1 MNQQLLNQN
10 NGNIIEDDIV
20 NESNIK
26 NISQLIKH
34 IESKLENKIYDI
46 FGLISNN
53 IPNEKTNSVLLKMK
67 ERDVN
72 TNFNLEKIRGIEQ
85 KQLII
90 NDNVTS
96 NQLRIEKLKQE
107 LNEHIIAS
115 DKIFKE
121 NLTFPGIIGKFSKFK
136 NIREFIINTN
146 EQINNLINFKN
157 KTILEYNIQ
166 IKDIINTINQINF
179 QVDQFSKS
187 NLNYFN
193 TSMNDSKKE
202 NNEKFDNLTKELN
215 TIKDDYDKYK
225 KNNKKKFIKNK
236 K

>member
-96 NQLRIEKLKQE
+96 NQLRIEKLK
-107 LNEHIIAS
+107 
-115 DKIFKE
+115 
-121 NLTFPGIIGKFSKFK
+121 
-136 NIREFIINTN
+136 
-146 EQINNLINFKN
+146 
-157 KTILEYNIQ
+157 
-166 IKDIINTINQINF
+166 
-179 QVDQFSKS
+179 
-187 NLNYFN
+187 
-193 TSMNDSKKE
+193 
-202 NNEKFDNLTKELN
+202 
-215 TIKDDYDKYK
+215 
-225 KNNKKKFIKNK
+225 
-236 K
+236 

>member
-179 QVDQFSKS
+179 QVDQF
-187 NLNYFN
+187 
-193 TSMNDSKKE
+193 
-202 NNEKFDNLTKELN
+202 
-215 TIKDDYDKYK
+215 
-225 KNNKKKFIKNK
+225 
-236 K
+236 